1 MQDATGLT
9 DTLVRRALALRR
21 ADLAPEVIALVHQS
35 LLDTLGVTLAGA
47 MDALPRRLCQQAL
60 SEGGADGPARL
71 IGAPERLGIKQ
82 TALINGSAAH
92 ALDFDDVN
100 LSINGHPSAV
110 IWPAVLA
117 MADAHDCSGEQAFMA
132 FLSGYEFACR
142 VGRVVEPGHYDR
154 GYHATSSVGVL
165 GATLA
170 CARLL
175 QLSQDQ
181 TLHAVGIAATMA
193 SGLKAMFGTPCKP
206 LHAGLAARNAVEAT
220 LWAQQGL
227 TSRPDVIE
235 CERGFARTLSPDFR
249 VQDALADPNR
259 MWIRENLF
267 KYHAACYGTHSA
279 IEAALAIRRRGVQ
292 PADIDH
298 ICIRVEKV
306 ADTTCNIAD
315 PQTPAEAKFSL
326 RLAVAMALLGLDTG
340 DLELYSAQTLAR
352 PDVQKLRQVSRVELV
367 EGWSTM
373 DSEVMVV
380 LGNGSQLVERVDTGV
395 PCSDIAWQ
403 GERLAAKFAR
413 LTTPLLGAA
422 ASGQLAQ
429 AIDGVEHRPIRRLLD
444 LCQIPQPGQRA
455 SQPHAGGIA
464 HEG

>member
-1 MQDATGLT
+1 MHDSTGLT
-9 DTLVRRALALRR
+9 ETLVCRALALRR
-21 ADLAPEVIALVHQS
+21 ADLAPEVVALVQQS

-47 MDALPRRLCQQAL
+47 MDPLPRQLYQQAL
-60 SEGGADGPARL
+60 SEGGGDGPARL
-71 IGAPERLGIKQ
+71 IGSTERLGIKQ
-82 TALINGSAAH
+82 AALINGSAAH

-117 MADAHDCSGEQAFMA
+117 IADAQDRSGEQTFMA

-142 VGRVVEPGHYDR
+142 VGLVVEPGHYDR

-175 QLSQDQ
+175 QLNQDQ

-206 LHAGLAARNAVEAT
+206 LHAGLAARNAVEAA

-227 TSRPDVIE
+227 TSRTDVIE

-249 VQDALADPNR
+249 VQDALADPDR

-292 PADIDH
+292 AADIDQ
-298 ICIRVEKV
+298 IRIRVEKV

-315 PQTPAEAKFSL
+315 PKTPAEAKFSL

-340 DLELYSAQTLAR
+340 DLQLYSTQTLAR
-352 PDVQKLRQVSRVELV
+352 PDVQRLRRITGVELV

-373 DSEVMVV
+373 DSEVVV
-380 LGNGSQLVERVDTGV
+380 TLGNGSQIGQRVDTGV

-403 GERLAAKFAR
+403 GERLAAKFTR
-413 LTTPLLGAA
+413 LTAPLLGATGT
-422 ASGQLAQ
+422 GQLAQ
-429 AIDGVEHRPIRRLLD
+429 AIDGFEQWPVRRLLD
-444 LCQIPQPGQRA
+444 LCDIAPQGQA
-455 SQPHAGGIA
+455 SRPASGGGSY
-464 HEG
+464 EG

>member
-1 MQDATGLT
+1 MDNAHGLT
-9 DTLVRRALALRR
+9 DTLVSRALSLRR
-21 ADLAPEVIALVHQS
+21 DRLDPEIADLVRQS
-35 LLDTLGVTLAGA
+35 LKDTLAVTLAGA
-47 MDALPRRLCQQAL
+47 SEALPQQLCADALREDAGC
-60 SEGGADGPARL
+60 GPASI
-71 IGAPERLGIKQ
+71 IGSGKRLGLRQ
-82 TALINGSAAH
+82 AALVNGAAAH

-117 MADAHDCSGEQAFMA
+117 VAQARDSSGEQAFMA

-170 CARLL
+170 CARLM
-175 QLSQDQ
+175 QFTQDQ
-181 TLHAVGIAATMA
+181 ALHAVGIAATMA

-206 LHAGLAARNAVEAT
+206 LHAGLAARNAVEAV

-227 TSRPDVIE
+227 TSRPDILE

-249 VQDALADPNR
+249 VQDALDEPDR

-279 IEAALAIRRRGVQ
+279 IEAALALRRRGIRVD
-292 PADIDH
+292 DIH
-298 ICIRVEKV
+298 RICIRVEKV

-315 PQTPAEAKFSL
+315 PRTPTEAKFSL

-340 DLELYSAQTLAR
+340 DLDLFSTDTIGRADLQR
-352 PDVQKLRQVSRVELV
+352 LRQMTQVELV
-367 EGWSTM
+367 DGWSTM
-373 DSEVMVV
+373 DSEVILT
-380 LGNGSQLVERVDTGV
+380 LGDASQVAERMDTGL
-395 PCSDIAWQ
+395 PCRDLVWQ
-403 GERLAAKFAR
+403 GERLAGKFTR
-413 LTTPLLGAA
+413 LTTPVLGPAGSA
-422 ASGQLAQ
+422 QLAQ
-429 AIDGVEHRPIRRLLD
+429 AIEDFERFPIRRLMD
-444 LCQIPQPGQRA
+444 LCQTESEHPTERPTAPAKGQ
-455 SQPHAGGIA
+455 S
-464 HEG
+464 